1 MKRIKCIVSILLT
14 FLMLFCS
21 FPVNAFASTDLI
33 DNKTHNYDEITSL
46 PNEYSYGTLVWAEE
60 SEVIYIN
67 THPKYTKRNNN
78 KSYVFGAEN
87 GGNFSF
93 KITNCSI
100 DKQGNLCDVTIKV
113 SNVKAFSNFTPAN
126 NQLGATFGEKLTDT
140 NKCKVTVSVT
150 QNTADYGDLINFGF
164 STAGA
169 SAVFEMTY
177 YLAGTSTKADIDY
190 NCSTFTDIDIATKS
204 YDPASI
210 DNEYLKGNEG
220 IAMPDSSIYYDKSSN
235 GYIVDGVNLPSFC
248 DVGISAPS
256 RKDPGVDTSKPLKMT
271 SCTALQKL
279 DNSKFSMLYS
289 GRQAGIGWVF
299 ISPYDYDAPSPTISI
314 DKERVYEG
322 ENFNYTISQYVP
334 NNYYADV
341 LNYINGIGGKCTAFM
356 LVDILD
362 ENLVVNGDIT
372 ITNELGENVT
382 SYFDTNI
389 IKNSLAISA
398 RSEILKK
405 QEFYAHLYSVNVPCY
420 IRNGTGEFTGII
432 DNLAN
437 SLISNSKGTQNKSTS
452 TVEVALKYDVNIYSS
467 IDNGVTYINNG
478 DDGKTASSSNT
489 INHNSSSSNTAY
501 FKIDDCY
508 EISKVFVDDKEIPI
522 DKLNYKNG
530 IYSYTLN
537 DDNVK
542 ENINHNIEVY
552 TVPKNTS
559 VIVNYLDEN
568 NEPLSDSITIEGK
581 VFDKYNTEA
590 KTFEGY
596 ELVAIPS
603 NAYGEMTEEPI
614 IVNYIYR
621 LKDTSVVVKYMD
633 DEGNPLSEDITIPG
647 KVFDRYTTEA
657 KTFYGY
663 ELTAIPN
670 NSEGEMTTDTI
681 VVTYVYTKKDASV
694 TVNYLNEEGESI
706 AKSDTIT
713 GKVKDPYS
721 TSAKDVYGYE
731 LIATPDNSKGEMTEE
746 PITVNYIYRLKDTS
760 VIVNYLD
767 ENNEPL
773 SDSITIEGKV
783 FDKYNTEAKTFE
795 GYELVAIPSNAYGE
809 MTEEPIIVNYIY
821 RLKDTSVVVK
831 YMDDEGNPL
840 SEDITITG
848 KVFDRYTTEP
858 KTFYGYELTATP
870 SNATGEMT
878 EDVIV
883 VTYVYTKKDAS
894 VTVNYLNEEG
904 ESIAE
909 SETITG
915 KVKDP
920 YSTSAK
926 DVYGYELISTPDNSQ
941 GEMTEE
947 PITVNYIYRLKDTS
961 VIVNYLDE
969 NNEPLSDSITIEGKV
984 FDKYNTEAKT
994 FEGYELVAIPSNA
1007 NGEMAEEPIIVN
1019 YIYRL
1024 KDTSVVVRYVDDEGN
1039 TLSEEV
1045 TITGKVFDEYS
1056 TEAKTFYGYE
1066 LTATPSNA
1074 TGEMTEDVIVVTYV
1088 YTKKDASVTV
1098 NYLNEEGESIAESET
1113 ITGKVKDPYSTSAKD
1128 VYGYELISTPDNS
1141 QGEMTEEPITVNYI
1155 YRLKDTSVIV
1165 NYLDENNEPL
1175 SDSITIEGKVF
1186 DEYKTEAKEFNG
1198 YVLTEIPSFATG
1210 KMTQEIIEVNYIYRL
1225 RDALVVVNY
1234 LDEDGNKLSDSIN
1247 IKGKYFDEYTSEGK
1261 EFEGYELIVIPE
1273 NANGAMTT
1281 DVIEVNYIYKVIE
1294 APVDE
1299 NINNQNNETPYT
1311 GDKGNSIL
1319 FTSLIIGSIMSIGIL
1334 LKMIIGKRKKDKQ

>member
-398 RSEILKK
+398 RADILEKK
-405 QEFYAHLYSVNVPCY
+405 EFYAHLYNVNVPCY
-420 IRNGTGEFTGII
+420 IKNGTGEFTGII

-478 DDGKTASSSNT
+478 NEDKTASASNT
-489 INHNSSSSNTAY
+489 INHNFSLSNTAY

-508 EISKVFVDDKEIPI
+508 EISNVIIDNEEIPI

-542 ENINHNIEVY
+542 ENINHNIEVH
-552 TVPKNTS
+552 TVP
-559 VIVNYLDEN
+559 
-568 NEPLSDSITIEGK
+568 
-581 VFDKYNTEA
+581 
-590 KTFEGY
+590 
-596 ELVAIPS
+596 
-603 NAYGEMTEEPI
+603 
-614 IVNYIYR
+614 
-621 LKDTSVVVKYMD
+621 
-633 DEGNPLSEDITIPG
+633 
-647 KVFDRYTTEA
+647 
-657 KTFYGY
+657 
-663 ELTAIPN
+663 
-670 NSEGEMTTDTI
+670 
-681 VVTYVYTKKDASV
+681 
-694 TVNYLNEEGESI
+694 
-706 AKSDTIT
+706 
-713 GKVKDPYS
+713 
-721 TSAKDVYGYE
+721 
-731 LIATPDNSKGEMTEE
+731 
-746 PITVNYIYRLKDTS
+746 KDTS

-795 GYELVAIPSNAYGE
+795 GYELVAIPSNANGE

-821 RLKDTSVVVK
+821 RLKDTSVIVRYV
-831 YMDDEGNPL
+831 DDEGNTL
-840 SEDITITG
+840 SGEVTITG
-848 KVFDRYTTEP
+848 KVFDKYSTEA
-858 KTFYGYELTATP
+858 KIFYGYELTATP

-926 DVYGYELISTPDNSQ
+926 DVYGYELIATPDNSQ

-969 NNEPLSDSITIEGKV
+969 NNEPL
-984 FDKYNTEAKT
+984 A
-994 FEGYELVAIPSNA
+994 
-1007 NGEMAEEPIIVN
+1007 
-1019 YIYRL
+1019 
-1024 KDTSVVVRYVDDEGN
+1024 
-1039 TLSEEV
+1039 
-1045 TITGKVFDEYS
+1045 
-1056 TEAKTFYGYE
+1056 
-1066 LTATPSNA
+1066 
-1074 TGEMTEDVIVVTYV
+1074 
-1088 YTKKDASVTV
+1088 
-1098 NYLNEEGESIAESET
+1098 
-1113 ITGKVKDPYSTSAKD
+1113 
-1128 VYGYELISTPDNS
+1128 
-1141 QGEMTEEPITVNYI
+1141 
-1155 YRLKDTSVIV
+1155 
-1165 NYLDENNEPL
+1165 
-1175 SDSITIEGKVF
+1175 DSITIEGKVF

-1234 LDEDGNKLSDSIN
+1234 LDENGNKLSDSES
-1247 IKGKYFDEYTSEGK
+1247 IKGKYFDKYTTESK
-1261 EFEGYELIVIPE
+1261 EFEGYELIAIPE
-1273 NANGAMTT
+1273 NANGEMTA

-1294 APVDE
+1294 TSIEE
-1299 NINNQNNETPYT
+1299 NIINQDNETPYT

-1334 LKMIIGKRKKDKQ
+1334 FKMIIGKRKKDKQQ